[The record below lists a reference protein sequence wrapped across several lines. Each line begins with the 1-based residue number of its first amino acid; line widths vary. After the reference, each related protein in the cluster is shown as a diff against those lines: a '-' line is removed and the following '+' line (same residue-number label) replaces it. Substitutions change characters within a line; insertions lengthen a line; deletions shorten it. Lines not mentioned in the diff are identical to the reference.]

1 MDYCESYTNVVKC
14 KIILQMERKRSM
26 ELQAPFFTFN
36 PKSYF
41 YGKKLL
47 ELARKADTLAQ
58 KYPHLTILIT
68 APYADLANIASHT
81 QHIIVTAQHM
91 DGIAPGRGM
100 GAVLP
105 ASIYQAGARAV
116 FLNHA
121 EHPLQLTELIQSMK
135 KAKEL
140 GIKTIVCANSL
151 EEARSIALL
160 KPDVLLCE
168 PTELIGTGQASD
180 ESYIQET
187 NHAIKEIDP
196 DIYILQ
202 AAGISTPE
210 DVYRTL
216 KLGADGTGCTSGITE
231 ADLPSQMLEEMIE
244 SVQRVYEEGKD
255 GR

>member
-68 APYADLANIASHT
+68 APYVDLANIASHT

-116 FLNHA
+116 FFEPCRTSFAINRA
-121 EHPLQLTELIQSMK
+121 
-135 KAKEL
+135 
-140 GIKTIVCANSL
+140 C
-151 EEARSIALL
+151 SIDE
-160 KPDVLLCE
+160 K
-168 PTELIGTGQASD
+168 GQ
-180 ESYIQET
+180 
-187 NHAIKEIDP
+187 
-196 DIYILQ
+196 
-202 AAGISTPE
+202 
-210 DVYRTL
+210 RTW
-216 KLGADGTGCTSGITE
+216 D
-231 ADLPSQMLEEMIE
+231 
-244 SVQRVYEEGKD
+244 
-255 GR
+255 